1 MSAGGAPEPGG
12 RRDVD
17 RIAALL
23 ILGAALIGL
32 GNLIR
37 KGDDSLAELPD

>member
-1 MSAGGAPEPGG
+1 MTAIPAPEPGG
-12 RRDVD
+12 RRDTGV
-17 RIAALL
+17 IASLL

-37 KGDDSLAELPD
+37 KGDDSLAEWD